1 MRFVDFSKIKAVE
14 QFLIER
20 IIYRKEY
27 MGLYTKIKLTEN
39 YIYSRAGTAPSDLVD
54 LTVDLTA
61 LKHPKRAVYL
71 P

>member
-39 YIYSRAGTAPSDLVD
+39 NIYSRAGAADSTSGHGPQ
-54 LTVDLTA
+54 
-61 LKHPKRAVYL
+61 
-71 P
+71 